1 MGKLK
6 ESITVSQE
14 YNESDNF
21 VIDPTIDLQQIIECL
36 IDGAVAFTM
45 LSNHCPVD
53 EKQYFLNKREQLT
66 DVFRMGWYLSLPM
79 PDLSVLRARMRV

>member
-6 ESITVSQE
+6 ESIIVAQE
-14 YNESDNF
+14 NNVSDNL

-53 EKQYFLNKREQLT
+53 EKQYFLNKRDQLT
-66 DVFRMGWYLSLPM
+66 NSAAVLTSL
-79 PDLSVLRARMRV
+79 L

>member
-6 ESITVSQE
+6 ESIIVAE
-14 YNESDNF
+14 EHNNNDNL
-21 VIDPTIDLQQIIECL
+21 VIDPAIDLQQIIECL

-53 EKQYFLNKREQLT
+53 EKQYFLNKRDQLT
-66 DVFRMGWYLSLPM
+66 NSAAVLTSL
-79 PDLSVLRARMRV
+79 L

>member
-6 ESITVSQE
+6 ESIIVAE
-14 YNESDNF
+14 EHNNNDNL

-45 LSNHCPVD
+45 LSNHCPAD
-53 EKQYFLNKREQLT
+53 EKQYFLDKRDQLT
-66 DVFRMGWYLSLPM
+66 NSAAVLTSL
-79 PDLSVLRARMRV
+79 L

>member
-6 ESITVSQE
+6 ESIIVAE
-14 YNESDNF
+14 EHNDF
-21 VIDPTIDLQQIIECL
+21 AIDPTIDLQQIIECL

-53 EKQYFLNKREQLT
+53 EKQYFLDKRDQLT
-66 DVFRMGWYLSLPM
+66 NSAAVLTSL
-79 PDLSVLRARMRV
+79 L